1 MLKINNVEL
10 ELDIFDA
17 ETAEIYENEL
27 DNIKEKSKLP
37 EDARMSEVIKVQ
49 CNAVFD
55 LFDNIF
61 GEGTASEVFGERTNL
76 MECLRAFET
85 VVEYVSSQTEEAKK
99 ITDKY
104 SSNRAQANRA
114 QRRLNK

>member
-17 ETAEIYENEL
+17 ETAELYENEL
-27 DNIKEKSKLP
+27 DRIENEGKAPAGAK
-37 EDARMSEVIKVQ
+37 MSETIRVQ

-55 LFDNIF
+55 FFDNMF
-61 GEGTASEVFGERTNL
+61 GEGTAVDVFGERSNL
-76 MECLRAFET
+76 MECLRAFEL
-85 VVEYVSSQTEEAKK
+85 VVEHVGQQTEEAKK

-104 SSNRAQANRA
+104 SPNRA
-114 QRRLNK
+114 QRRMKK